1 MREISVFDVVG
12 PNMIGPSS
20 SHTAGA
26 LRIALMAGKISKG
39 KPKKVKFILYGS
51 FAMTYKGHGTD
62 KALIGGLLG
71 MNVDDSRLRDS
82 LRLAAEAKL
91 EYSFYNADV
100 RGAHPNTVILDVD
113 GDDGRHIQVQ
123 ASSVGGGEIVVN
135 AIDGLE
141 AGFSGHENT
150 LVITHHDTPGMI
162 ASISGELA
170 AANLNI
176 ATMRVF
182 RRSVGGD
189 AMVALELDG
198 SADTELIARL
208 SALQGVYHVAYLAAK
223 EE

>member
-1 MREISVFDVVG
+1 MIDIFDIMG
-12 PNMIGPSS
+12 PIMVGPSS

-26 LRIALMAGKISKG
+26 VRIGRMARALLGETPVRAALH
-39 KPKKVKFILYGS
+39 LYGS
-51 FAMTYKGHGTD
+51 FAETGVGHGTD

-113 GDDGRHIQVQ
+113 GNDGRHIQVQ

-198 SADTELIARL
+198 SADAALIDRL